1 MEQTDKQVGAGKQQ
15 VKSVQ
20 KALKDKGY
28 DPGMIDGAMGPNT
41 SSALRDFQQAEGLR
55 VTGRVDAETRSKLG
69 I

>member
-1 MEQTDKQVGAGKQQ
+1 
-15 VKSVQ
+15 
-20 KALKDKGY
+20 
-28 DPGMIDGAMGPNT
+28 MIDGAMGPNT